1 MVSMARSSRML
12 RRVVCSTHSL
22 PKIMHRR
29 TEMESASNSAP
40 KGMLHAP
47 LITSKRL
54 EATLGRI
61 MNVGCIKSSEQG
73 AQYPL
78 AVLRASISLFFRLVR
93 EDF

>member
-1 MVSMARSSRML
+1 
-12 RRVVCSTHSL
+12 
-22 PKIMHRR
+22 
-29 TEMESASNSAP
+29 MESASYSAP

-61 MNVGCIKSSEQG
+61 MNVGRGCIKSSEGG

-78 AVLRASISLFFRLVR
+78 AVLRASISLPAGPGRLLTYSIWGLSFDR
-93 EDF
+93 TT